1 MASPA
6 QSRLGPG
13 PGEDVLAVVRALA
26 KRRALLDHQ
35 AEVARLQALSQA
47 RADQIKA

>member
-1 MASPA
+1 MAQTARKLAESA
-6 QSRLGPG
+6 